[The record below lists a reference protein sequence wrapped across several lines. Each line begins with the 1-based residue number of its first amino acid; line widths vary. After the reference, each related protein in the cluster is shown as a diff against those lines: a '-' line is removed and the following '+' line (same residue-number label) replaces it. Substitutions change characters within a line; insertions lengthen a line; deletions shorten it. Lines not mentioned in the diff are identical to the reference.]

1 MEQTGKIYKI
11 NDLEQISEKF
21 KKREFV
27 LEISNNPAYVEKVL
41 FTLAQDRVDL
51 IENYKTGDEITVSI
65 NLKGK
70 EWTNPKDGVVR
81 FFNTLDVW
89 KITAASAQGSAN
101 SSQKEEDITERV
113 PSTGTD
119 TDDDLPF

>member
-89 KITAASAQGSAN
+89 KITAASSQGSAN